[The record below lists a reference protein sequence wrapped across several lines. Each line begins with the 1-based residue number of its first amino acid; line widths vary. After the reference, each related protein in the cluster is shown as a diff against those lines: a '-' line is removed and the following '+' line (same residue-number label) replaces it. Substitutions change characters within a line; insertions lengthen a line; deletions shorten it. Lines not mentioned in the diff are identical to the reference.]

1 MQPNIWSLEVHSYL
15 LCNFLW
21 VMNSWTT
28 RALWIEHCH
37 PEKKFISCRKVMGND
52 RPEISVQNVKWMY
65 FWALSSDSI
74 KTKTSPY
81 HHTVFCFQEPSLV
94 SILCLVFST
103 HKHIYLSPTCIWQ
116 SSLKIN
122 LFLRKLTVLPSFL
135 PTPQKPLTFLSSASL
150 KVGDIYFWF
159 ISPLVIQSD
168 ISKSL

>member
-74 KTKTSPY
+74 KQRHP
-81 HHTVFCFQEPSLV
+81 HTITLYFVLEPSLV

-159 ISPLVIQSD
+159 ISPSVIQSD